1 MKTILITG
9 GAGFVGSNL
18 TKRLLNDGHKVICID
33 NLSTGR
39 KENLKSVWNYPYFY
53 FIEHDIINEI
63 PVFNLPNK
71 INEIYNLASPAS
83 PPKYQKD
90 PLFTLNTSV
99 IGIKNVLG
107 LAIRHNAK
115 ILHAST
121 SEIYGDPIVH
131 PQTESYWGNVNTI
144 GPRSCYDE
152 GKRVAET
159 YCYLYGLEYGIDY
172 KLIRIFNTYG
182 PNMDPEDGRVIS
194 NFINQALNNKNI
206 TIYGDGLQTR
216 SFQYI
221 DDLIDGMIKVME
233 TDSDFHGPI
242 NLGNP
247 NEFTISELSN
257 IIYELIPETKSKI
270 EYKEFPTDDPTKRKP
285 DISLAKE
292 KLEWEPHVELKE
304 GLIKTINYFKSI

>member
-1 MKTILITG
+1 M
-9 GAGFVGSNL
+9 
-18 TKRLLNDGHKVICID
+18 
-33 NLSTGR
+33 
-39 KENLKSVWNYPYFY
+39 
-53 FIEHDIINEI
+53 
-63 PVFNLPNK
+63 PNK
-71 INEIYNLASPAS
+71 IDEIYNLASPAS

-90 PLFTLNTSV
+90 PLFTLNTNV
-99 IGIKNVLG
+99 IGIKNILE

-121 SEIYGDPIVH
+121 SEIYGDPFVH

-159 YCYLYGLEYGIDY
+159 YCYLYGLEYCIDY

-182 PNMDPEDGRVIS
+182 PNMDPKDGRVIS
-194 NFINQALNNKNI
+194 NFINQALNNEDI
-206 TIYGDGLQTR
+206 TIYGSGSQTR

-221 DDLIDGMIKVME
+221 DDLLNGMIKVME
-233 TDSDFHGPI
+233 TDSDFHGPVNI
-242 NLGNP
+242 GNP
-247 NEFTISELSN
+247 NEFTISELAS

-270 EYKEFPTDDPTKRKP
+270 EFKDFPKDDPTRRKP

-292 KLEWEPHVELKE
+292 KLKWKPKVELKE
-304 GLIKTINYFKSI
+304 GLIKTINYFKSIKNENV